1 MLYYELFKY
10 PLRYNIIIE
19 GLVSAMQVANIQ
31 IPVKIKVDGKSS
43 FSSKLYQTSALDS
56 DDLAPKGSI
65 SNNDL
70 FNVPPRS
77 ILTVVI
83 E

>member
-1 MLYYELFKY
+1 
-10 PLRYNIIIE
+10 
-19 GLVSAMQVANIQ
+19 MQVANIQ